1 MVKRQN
7 FKYDVIENE
16 NKLSGVQRFE
26 KQNIEIKIIYR
37 NGVSKYWNIDFKNKC
52 YKIERNRT

>member
-1 MVKRQN
+1 MKRQN

-16 NKLSGVQRFE
+16 NKLSGMGRLE

-37 NGVSKYWNIDFKNKC
+37 NGVSKY
-52 YKIERNRT
+52 